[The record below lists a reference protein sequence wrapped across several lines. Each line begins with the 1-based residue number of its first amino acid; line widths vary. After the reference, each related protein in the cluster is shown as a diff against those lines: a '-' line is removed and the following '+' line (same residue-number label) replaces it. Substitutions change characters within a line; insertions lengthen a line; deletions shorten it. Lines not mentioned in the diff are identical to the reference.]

1 MPAPQP
7 ALLPEARRSQI
18 LAIIEQRGFV
28 RVSQLSRYLGV
39 SDVTVRADLDA
50 LASNRAVQ
58 RVHGGAISG
67 LRAAALERP
76 FEQSLMSAAQ
86 EKVRIGNA
94 AAALVTSNQSVMI
107 DVGTTNTA
115 VARALAARED
125 VENVVIITNALNIA
139 LEFERVIP
147 RFTVI
152 VTGGT
157 LRPAQHSLVDPLA
170 DVVIERLKGDIAFVG
185 ATGIDV
191 RVGVSNANVPEADMK
206 RRMLQASSRAVVVAD
221 SQKLGISQLS
231 RVVPITGVDTLITG
245 AEAPRDEIEG
255 FRKAGVEVIL
265 A

>member
-1 MPAPQP
+1 MPASQP

-18 LAIIEQRGFV
+18 LAIVEQRGFV
-28 RVSQLSRYLGV
+28 RVSQLSRLLAV
-39 SDVTVRADLDA
+39 SSVTIRGDLDA
-50 LASNRAVQ
+50 LASHRAVQ

-94 AAALVTSNQSVMI
+94 AASLVVSNQSVMI
-107 DVGTTNTA
+107 DVGTTTTA
-115 VARALAARED
+115 VARALASRED

-157 LRPAQHSLVDPLA
+157 LRSAQHSLVDPLA

-185 ATGIDV
+185 ATGVDP
-191 RVGVSNANVPEADMK
+191 RAGVSNANVPEADMK
-206 RRMLQASSRAVVVAD
+206 RRMLMASSRGVVVAD

-231 RVVPITGVDTLITG
+231 RVVPTSGMHTLVTGR
-245 AEAPRDEIEG
+245 EADAATVEE
-255 FRKAGVEVIL
+255 FRALGVEVIV